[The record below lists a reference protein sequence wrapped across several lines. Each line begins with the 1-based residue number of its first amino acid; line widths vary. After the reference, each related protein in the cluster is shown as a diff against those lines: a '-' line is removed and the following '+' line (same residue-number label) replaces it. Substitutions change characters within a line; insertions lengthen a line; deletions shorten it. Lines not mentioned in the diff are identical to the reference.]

1 MQISP
6 SPPQPC
12 RAMQRLAVTLT
23 ALAVAGTCW
32 LLLAASASAAPIVTF
47 RPSFAAGSH
56 LGEATVWTSELTFS
70 GSEYHGTVAPLTEL
84 VVHLPAGMGGTSS
97 GFPVCEQATLEALGP
112 SGCPAGSMA
121 GPLGSISF
129 EVEIGSELIQETG
142 TIQAI
147 FAPAEKLLFY
157 IQAIAPISFE
167 VVAAGS
173 YVKDASPYG
182 QALTL
187 ELPLIGTLPGGPDV
201 STTALTLNL
210 GATREE
216 GGIVVSSA
224 IVPPSCPDGTL
235 PWAADAVFKEEATPV
250 AVSFT
255 EPCPSAGSPSMTTT
269 TPPSGSGSPDSGGG
283 GGAGG
288 GSGGALVPPPTA
300 AVVPPPSGTT
310 HAPEPLT
317 TAQKLA
323 RALKQCKRDKP
334 AHKRKV
340 CEAAA
345 KKRYKIKRHERV
357 LRTSATSSMASASG

>member
-1 MQISP
+1 MSMLLPI
-6 SPPQPC
+6 
-12 RAMQRLAVTLT
+12 ARLLRLGVPVSVI
-23 ALAVAGTCW
+23 ALSLAGCS
-32 LLLAASASAAPIVTF
+32 LLLAASASATPVVTF

-56 LGEATVWTSELTFS
+56 LGEPTVWTSELTFS

-173 YVKDASPYG
+173 YVKDTSPYS

-224 IVPPSCPDGTL
+224 TVPPSCPDGTL

-255 EPCPSAGSPSMTTT
+255 EPCPSAGSPSTTTT
-269 TPPSGSGSPDSGGG
+269 TPPSGSGNLSSGV
-283 GGAGG
+283 GAGG
-288 GSGGALVPPPTA
+288 SSGGALVPPPTA
-300 AVVPPPSGTT
+300 AIVPPPSGTS
-310 HAPEPLT
+310 HAAKSLT

-323 RALKQCKRDKP
+323 RALKQCKYDKP
-334 AHKRKV
+334 VHKRKV
-340 CEAAA
+340 CEATA
-345 KKRYKIKRHERV
+345 KKRYKAKKDKPVGRQEGAAYGKAGGGV
-357 LRTSATSSMASASG
+357 